1 MYIVSR
7 CLASVFFSR
16 NRLICTSFWNA
27 CSVSLCKLTI
37 VHYIDIYDDDDDV
50 DNHMNIST

>member
-1 MYIVSR
+1 VYIVSR